1 MLKSIIF
8 IPGWGAGPEMWQGII
23 NRLRKKFEIS
33 FLAWEECVKNREL
46 ASQRVLK
53 NGNRPMIAA
62 WSLGSLIALR
72 AAHDL
77 GGRISGLFLMSAT
90 ARMAGDEGYQG
101 AEAGDI
107 RAMAARINRSKQRV
121 IKDFSKNCFYPGD
134 GGADFETSAE
144 KFSGADLILGLEFLL
159 NEDVRGLLAGINVPV
174 VLMHGRNDRIVPLQQ
189 AEFINRNIRGSTLKI
204 TETGHALPFTDAE
217 DAAFAI
223 GGFNW
228 L

>member
-1 MLKSIIF
+1 MVESIIF

-23 NRLRKKFEIS
+23 SRLRNKLEIS
-33 FLAWEECVKNREL
+33 FLAWEECIKNKEL
-46 ASQRVLK
+46 VSQHVLK

-72 AAHDL
+72 AAHSL
-77 GGRISGLFLMSAT
+77 EKKISGLFLMSAT
-90 ARMAGDEGYQG
+90 ARMTAAEGFPG
-101 AEAGDI
+101 ADPGDI
-107 RAMAARINRSKQRV
+107 RAMAAKIKRSKKRV

-134 GGADFETSAE
+134 GGADFEAAAE
-144 KFSGADLILGLEFLL
+144 KFSDTDLILGLEFLL
-159 NEDVRGLLAGINVPV
+159 NEDVRGLIAGINVPV
-174 VLMHGRNDRIVPLQQ
+174 YLMHGRNDRIVPLQQ

-204 TETGHALPFTDAE
+204 TETGHALPFTDTK
-217 DAAFAI
+217 DAALAI